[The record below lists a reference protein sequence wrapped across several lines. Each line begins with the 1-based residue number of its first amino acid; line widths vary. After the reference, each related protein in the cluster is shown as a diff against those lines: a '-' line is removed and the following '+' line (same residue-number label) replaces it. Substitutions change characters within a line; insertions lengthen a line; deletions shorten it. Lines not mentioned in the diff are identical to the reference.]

1 MAEKRGLTAVSRYD
15 RLFVEEMTMPNLQ
28 VVAENGFF
36 FVQDM
41 DTEYRY
47 GKYNTRQE
55 ADEALADWKIY
66 FSS

>member
-1 MAEKRGLTAVSRYD
+1 
-15 RLFVEEMTMPNLQ
+15 MPNLQ

-55 ADEALADWKIY
+55 AEDALADWKIY
-66 FSS
+66 FES